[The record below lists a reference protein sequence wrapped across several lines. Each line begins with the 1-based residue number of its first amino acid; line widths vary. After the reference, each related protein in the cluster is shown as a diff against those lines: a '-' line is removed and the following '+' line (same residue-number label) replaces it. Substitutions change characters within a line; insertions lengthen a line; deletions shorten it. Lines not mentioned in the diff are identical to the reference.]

1 MANIVLCR
9 VFVIKDIFLMRERC
23 FFMEKIKGAVHMN
36 PQVVEYYESL
46 FKFEIMQEPK
56 PLKEL
61 VEQYVGHDASHEQS
75 ILAAYANVL
84 KELRG

>member
-1 MANIVLCR
+1 
-9 VFVIKDIFLMRERC
+9 
-23 FFMEKIKGAVHMN
+23 MN

-46 FKFEIMQEPK
+46 FKFEIMHEPK

>member
-1 MANIVLCR
+1 
-9 VFVIKDIFLMRERC
+9 
-23 FFMEKIKGAVHMN
+23 MN

-61 VEQYVGHDASHEQS
+61 VDQYVVHDTAHEQS
-75 ILAAYANVL
+75 ILAAYANVM
-84 KELRG
+84 KELIG

>member
-1 MANIVLCR
+1 
-9 VFVIKDIFLMRERC
+9 
-23 FFMEKIKGAVHMN
+23 MN

-61 VEQYVGHDASHEQS
+61 VEHMLGMIRHMSN
-75 ILAAYANVL
+75 LF
-84 KELRG
+84 

>member
-1 MANIVLCR
+1 
-9 VFVIKDIFLMRERC
+9 MRERC
-23 FFMEKIKGAVHMN
+23 FFYVIIKGVVHMN

-61 VEQYVGHDASHEQS
+61 VEQYVGHDTAHEQS
-75 ILAAYANVL
+75 ILAAYANVM
-84 KELRG
+84 KELIG

>member
-1 MANIVLCR
+1 
-9 VFVIKDIFLMRERC
+9 
-23 FFMEKIKGAVHMN
+23 MN

-61 VEQYVGHDASHEQS
+61 VEQYVGHDATHEQS
-75 ILAAYANVL
+75 ILAAYTNVL
-84 KELRG
+84 KELIG